1 MKRYHVTTFGCQMN
15 AHDSERIK
23 GLLESIGLGE
33 AVSQEEADVIVFNT
47 CTVREKPDQRFAA
60 HLAQAAALK
69 RSDPER
75 VIAVGGCYAEAQ
87 RERIFELYPYVD
99 VAFGPGSIPHLADWL
114 GAGGLGVSR
123 GSFAEWSH
131 FAGDLPARRERT
143 FQAWVQISMGCNSV
157 CSYCIVP
164 AVRGKEQSRRPGDV
178 VAEVTGLAA
187 DGVREVTLLGQ
198 NVNSWGR
205 DLLPDVRTEFGE
217 LLRAVDGVEGIDRI
231 RFTSP
236 HPKDFREP
244 VIAAMAECGTVC
256 EHTHLPL
263 QSGSTRV
270 LKRMRRTYG
279 RERYVALVERL
290 RDAIPDLALTTDVI
304 VGFPGETEEDF
315 TETLEVVED
324 VRYDGAFTFVYSPR
338 RGTEAAAM
346 PDQVPDDV
354 KRERIER
361 LIDVV
366 QRIARERN
374 EERVGGVEEVL
385 VEGPSRTDPTLL
397 RGRTRRNT
405 TVNFRGEAE
414 AGELVEVRIEG
425 ATSTTLAG
433 TAAAALADTLS

>member
-1 MKRYHVTTFGCQMN
+1 MN

-23 GLLESIGLGE
+23 GLLESLGLGE
-33 AVSQEEADVIVFNT
+33 AVSQEEADVLVFNT

-69 RSDPER
+69 KADPDR

-87 RERIFELYPYVD
+87 RERIFELFPYVD
-99 VAFGPGSIPHLADWL
+99 VAFGPGSIPHLADWV

-123 GSFAEWSH
+123 GSFAEWGH
-131 FAGDLPARRERT
+131 FAGDLPARRERA

-164 AVRGKEQSRRPGDV
+164 AVRGREQSRRPGDV
-178 VAEVTGLAA
+178 VAEVSGLAA

-217 LLRAVDGVEGIDRI
+217 LLRAVDAVPGIERI

-244 VIAAMAECGTVC
+244 VVAAMAECDAVC

-279 RERYVALVERL
+279 RERYLALVERL
-290 RDAIPDLALTTDVI
+290 RRAIPDLAITTDII
-304 VGFPGETEEDF
+304 VGFPGETEGDF
-315 TETLEVVED
+315 GETLEVVEE

-338 RGTEAAAM
+338 QGTEAAAM
-346 PDQVPDDV
+346 PEQVPEEV

-374 EERVGGVEEVL
+374 EERVGRVEEVL
-385 VEGPSRTDPTLL
+385 VEGPSRTDSRLS

-405 TVNFRGEAE
+405 TVNFRGSGKP
-414 AGELVEVRIEG
+414 GELVAVRIEG

-433 TAAAALADTLS
+433 TATKSAPALTGTLS